1 MCFWAIYGQSRSFPI
16 KVPNTDLK
24 CKDLIVWKV
33 IVYYSLY
40 VSSLEYFEYVK
51 GKLIP

>member
-1 MCFWAIYGQSRSFPI
+1 MLLSHLRAVMSFPS

-24 CKDLIVWKV
+24 CNDLIVWKV

-40 VSSLEYFEYVK
+40 ISSLEYFEYVK
-51 GKLIP
+51 GKLIS